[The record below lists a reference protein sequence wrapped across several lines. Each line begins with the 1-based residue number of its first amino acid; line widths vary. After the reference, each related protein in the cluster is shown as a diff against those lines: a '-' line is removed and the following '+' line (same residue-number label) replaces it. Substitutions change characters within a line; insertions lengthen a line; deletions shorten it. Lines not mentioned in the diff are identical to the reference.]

1 MWMLQHATTL
11 HLAPQT
17 QDQFTVP
24 ISLAFNADQGII
36 SERTVLTTIALTATG
51 QPLVTINQS
60 VQNESVGYAKKRD
73 ILLPTALSI
82 MTGMIMTSSRIR
94 NMLGTELV
102 TQGNEGGSIMGF
114 LSFLSSPYRLTISPS
129 MYGYN
134 VTQSPMWLILICLIF
149 DSLWLRCYST
159 SRQLSLGAVP
169 HVPTHSFMGTL
180 ALVLLVQHGLCMDLY
195 SI

>member
-1 MWMLQHATTL
+1 MWMPQHATTL
-11 HLAPQT
+11 HLASQP
-17 QDQFTVP
+17 QDQFAIP

-60 VQNESVGYAKKRD
+60 VQNKSVGYAKKRD
-73 ILLPTALSI
+73 ILLPTALLM
-82 MTGMIMTSSRIR
+82 MTGMIMIPSRMR

-102 TQGNEGGSIMGF
+102 TQGNEGGSVMGF
-114 LSFLSSPYRLTISPS
+114 VSFLSSPYRLTISPS

-134 VTQSPMWLILICLIF
+134 VTWSPMWLILTCLIF
-149 DSLWLRCYST
+149 DLLWLRCYST
-159 SRQLSLGAVP
+159 SRQLFLGAVP
-169 HVPTHSFMGTL
+169 RVPTHSFMDTL